1 MDISVYLR
9 FILALAGVLALIAI
23 VAFIMKRAGWGG
35 LRTPKAGQKRL
46 AVTAAIALDGRRR
59 LLLVRRD
66 DVEHLLLIGGPADL
80 VVESGIG
87 PGGSS
92 FERHLAPQPAKPA
105 SGSATGAP

>member
-1 MDISVYLR
+1 
-9 FILALAGVLALIAI
+9 
-23 VAFIMKRAGWGG
+23 
-35 LRTPKAGQKRL
+35 
-46 AVTAAIALDGRRR
+46 VTAAIALDGRRR

-87 PGGSS
+87 PGGSN
-92 FERHLAPQPAKPA
+92 FEKHLAPQPPKPA

>member
-1 MDISVYLR
+1 VDISVYLR

-23 VAFIMKRAGWGG
+23 AAFILKRAGWGG
-35 LRTPKAGQKRL
+35 MRVPKAGQKRL

-66 DVEHLLLIGGPADL
+66 NVEHLLLIGGPADL
-80 VVESGIG
+80 VVETGIAA
-87 PGGSS
+87 GGSS
-92 FERHLAPQPAKPA
+92 FEKHLAPQPTKPA